1 MPSSPQSTPA
11 PVRPWPW
18 WRRHKIISALL
29 VVVVVAGGLAWWRP
43 WERCGAGMSS
53 AEDQCVGLNLDMTPF
68 SSDPTMNA
76 LQQRIAQHNSEIT
89 GEDFITVVVLNNMTP
104 DPGSDSAALLNVQ
117 HGVMGAI
124 AAQAR
129 VNTTSVVG
137 SQRPPVKLL
146 LANYGAN
153 ARWQSE
159 AVQAILDHRDEQHIV
174 AVVGLGQ
181 SLDGTRTA
189 ASTLSANKV
198 AVISALASADNM
210 NRDPVSNDF
219 IERFYRIAPTNV
231 DAANAAVSHL
241 REVNAQK
248 VMLVRDNSSSDIYS
262 RTLGDSFEQA
272 YRAGYGHDV
281 PSEQIFT
288 SPSEPLEG
296 VTRDTFLQPQFANV
310 YGRMCLEKPDLIY
323 FAGRG
328 SDLKAFLRA
337 VGEGGACSLPEVDL
351 LTSDDASSLLGGQL
365 PDMPA
370 TKVNVFYTS
379 VATADMW
386 KNTDQTDNRAN
397 YQAFANAFAS
407 QDLDDDLRDGYAMAH
422 HDALLLAVG
431 AARLVS
437 NVQKNN
443 KVVAELINNTY
454 ACGHPL
460 PGATGKIAFSP
471 DSHGDPIDKAL
482 PIMQLKPDGSIE
494 QKGLTWTNGR
504 PFDEFC
510 R

>member
-1 MPSSPQSTPA
+1 M
-11 PVRPWPW
+11 RPWPW

-29 VVVVVAGGLAWWRP
+29 VVVLVAGGLAWWRP

-53 AEDQCVGLNLDMTPF
+53 AEDQCVGLNLDMNPF
-68 SSDPTMNA
+68 TSDPTMNA
-76 LQQRIAQHNSEIT
+76 LQQRIAQRNAEIA
-89 GEDFITVVVLNNMTP
+89 GDDYITVVVLNNMTP
-104 DPGSDSAALLNVQ
+104 DPDSDSAALLNVR

-124 AAQAR
+124 AAQDR

-137 SQRPPVKLL
+137 SQRPLVKLL
-146 LANYGAN
+146 LANYGTD

-159 AVQAILDHRDEQHIV
+159 AVQAILDHRNEQHIV
-174 AVVGLGQ
+174 AVIGLGQ
-181 SLDGTRTA
+181 SLEGTRAA

-210 NRDPVSNDF
+210 NRDPITNDF
-219 IERFYRIAPTNV
+219 IERFYRITPTNV
-231 DAANAAVSHL
+231 DAANAAVLYL
-241 REVNAQK
+241 RDINAQK
-248 VMLVRDNSSSDIYS
+248 VMLVRDNNSSDIYS
-262 RTLGDSFEQA
+262 RTLGDSFKQA
-272 YRAGYGHDV
+272 YQARYGHDM
-281 PSEQIFT
+281 PSEATFT
-288 SPSEPLEG
+288 SPSEAPVD
-296 VTRDTFLQPQFANV
+296 VTRDTLLQPQFANV

-328 SDLKAFLRA
+328 ADLKAFLRA
-337 VGEGGACSLPEVDL
+337 VGEGGSCSLPEVDL
-351 LTSDDASSLLGGQL
+351 LTSDDASSLLGRQL
-365 PDMPA
+365 PDMPG

-386 KNTDQTDNRAN
+386 KNTDQTDNQTN

-431 AARLVS
+431 AARLV
-437 NVQKNN
+437 NRVQENN
-443 KVVAELINNTY
+443 MLVADLINNAY

-471 DSHGDPIDKAL
+471 DSHGNPIDKAL

-494 QKGLTWTNGR
+494 QKSLTWTNGR
-504 PFDEFC
+504 PFDESC
-510 R
+510 H